1 MCYWIPD
8 DNVGVNSVLT
18 YKYHLIIIYSQSD
31 KVIDREVQ
39 IILKGIRPQHLFQ
52 WAAYLR
58 P

>member
-1 MCYWIPD
+1 MCDWIPD

-52 WAAYLR
+52 WAGRLI
-58 P
+58 